1 MHIIT
6 YIHTINNRER
16 LLMARSGTVY
26 VYITTLSPLQW
37 NELKERNL
45 MKEQWEKMKMKFT

>member
-1 MHIIT
+1 
-6 YIHTINNRER
+6 
-16 LLMARSGTVY
+16 MARVQY

>member
-1 MHIIT
+1 
-6 YIHTINNRER
+6 
-16 LLMARSGTVY
+16 MARVRY